1 MLAWPRVLFG
11 SGVLNG
17 MLDKVVASFFIG
29 SIGFDGGAAAG
40 RGPGVGASSGATF
53 VEDTHERAAARR
65 RSVFMCCS
73 LAECERGKHKGHWR
87 RPYAIVSENFQH
99 LQ

>member
-40 RGPGVGASSGATF
+40 RGPGVRASSWLRLLKILMRELLLAVDQFHVLLRRLNANMASTRDTGAGPT
-53 VEDTHERAAARR
+53 
-65 RSVFMCCS
+65 
-73 LAECERGKHKGHWR
+73 
-87 RPYAIVSENFQH
+87 PIVSENFQH

>member
-17 MLDKVVASFFIG
+17 MLDKVVASFFVG

-40 RGPGVGASSGATF
+40 RGPGGGASSWLRLLKILMRELLLAVDQFHLLRWLKSNIASTMDTGAGPT
-53 VEDTHERAAARR
+53 
-65 RSVFMCCS
+65 
-73 LAECERGKHKGHWR
+73 L
-87 RPYAIVSENFQH
+87 IVSENF
-99 LQ
+99 